1 MSSLSDHLRIR
12 LARSLENYN
21 PQGAH
26 NALDEAFA
34 SLSTDAALS
43 EVVLPCL
50 QAVGVRSVWTTSAI
64 AQVEFST
71 SLLES
76 RLLAM
81 ASGWDSGG
89 TPTAVIA
96 HTDGDRHTLGGI
108 IFGLALR
115 DRGWRVMYLGATAQ
129 AASAIDVAQANGAR
143 ALVLAA
149 RDAGAFT
156 ALQAPLRGLD
166 PSRHVVLAG
175 EGATTAA
182 ARQLGAEL
190 LPRHPVLGARELD
203 RRLGRGVR
211 PRAPL
216 AGSRLDG
223 DVHSWL

>member
-1 MSSLSDHLRIR
+1 MQSRSDHLRVR

-43 EVVLPCL
+43 EVVMPCL
-50 QAVGVRSVWTTSAI
+50 QATVTRSVWTASAV
-64 AQVEFST
+64 AQVDFST

-81 ASGWDSGG
+81 ASGWDNGG
-89 TPTAVIA
+89 APTAVIA
-96 HTDGDRHTLGGI
+96 HTDDEHHTLGGI

-115 DRGWRVMYLGATAQ
+115 DRGWRIAYRGATTP
-129 AASAIDVAQANGAR
+129 AASCADVAERTDAR
-143 ALVLAA
+143 AVVIASRDPDALAA
-149 RDAGAFT
+149 LRAT
-156 ALQAPLRGLD
+156 LQRLNPKRLL
-166 PSRHVVLAG
+166 VLAG
-175 EGATTAA
+175 EGATTAV

-190 LPRHPVLGARELD
+190 LPRHPVLAASELD
-203 RRLGRGVR
+203 RRLGAGAR

-216 AGSRLDG
+216 LSARLRG
-223 DVHSWL
+223 DVHSQL